1 MKNRGN
7 TWPRVELVR
16 IILYLSPMHM
26 VEPNFKIKVEVEKPG
41 YGMFAIEP
49 LEQGYGVTLG
59 NSLRRV
65 LLTSLPGCAITSV
78 KITGVKHQF
87 STIPGLKEDV
97 VELLLNL
104 KKVRFIL
111 EGSDTATMTLTKKGS
126 GEVLA
131 RDIEVPAGVTIVNPD
146 VVLGTLADKK
156 STLEMTLTVERGYGY
171 VSTEEKHIDEIG
183 TIPVSSLFS
192 PVTRVNY
199 RVEATRVGRMTNL
212 DRLVM
217 EIWTDGTIV
226 PMEALKQAAKILVS
240 YFVQV
245 YEPKA
250 QTGQDVVAVSP
261 TISDEIL
268 KMRIEELDIP
278 TRIVNALAN
287 GGIETIGQL
296 LGTPRAELMKI
307 KNLGVKSVAVV
318 EEKLRE
324 KGVAL
329 TV

>member
-1 MKNRGN
+1 M
-7 TWPRVELVR
+7 TDPTF
-16 IILYLSPMHM
+16 H
-26 VEPNFKIKVEVEKPG
+26 IKTEVEKPG
-41 YGMFAIEP
+41 FGKFSIEP
-49 LEQGYGVTLG
+49 LEAGYGQTLG

-65 LLTSLPGCAITSV
+65 LLASLPGAAISAV
-78 KITGVKHQF
+78 KIAGVKHQF
-87 STIPGLKEDV
+87 STLEGMKEDV
-97 VELLLNL
+97 VEFLMNL
-104 KKVRFIL
+104 KKVRLVI
-111 EGSDTATMTLTKKGS
+111 EDSDAVVMTISKKGP

-131 RDIEVPAGVTIVNPD
+131 GDIDVPAGVTVVNPD
-146 VVLGTLADKK
+146 LVLANLADKK
-156 STLEMTLTVERGYGY
+156 ASLDVELTADKGFGY
-171 VSTEEKHIDEIG
+171 VSGDEKHLDEVG
-183 TIPVSSLFS
+183 VIPMDSLYS

-226 PMEALKQAAKILVS
+226 PADALTQAAKVLVS
-240 YFVQV
+240 YFMQV
-245 YEPKA
+245 VEPKVA
-250 QTGQDVVAVSP
+250 GTAAESVAVTP
-261 TISDEIL
+261 AVSDEVL

-296 LGTPRAELMKI
+296 LGTPPEALMKI
-307 KNLGVKSVAVV
+307 KNLGSKSLSVV

-329 TV
+329 SV